1 MQKILVIEDEPAYIK
16 LLNNQL
22 TTRGYEVI
30 DAKDGF
36 EGLKLALGKKPD
48 LILLDLIMPK
58 VSGLAMLN
66 ILRKFKWGERV
77 PVFVLTNVYESSE
90 ISEAMHNKVSRYI
103 IKSEL
108 KLENLLE
115 DIKIFLQ
122 RR

>member
-1 MQKILVIEDEPAYIK
+1 MQKILVVEDEPAYVK

-22 TTRGYEVI
+22 TARGYEVI
-30 DAKDGF
+30 EARDGF

-48 LILLDLIMPK
+48 LILLDLIMPR

-66 ILRKFKWGERV
+66 ILRRFKWGERV
-77 PVFVLTNVYESSE
+77 PVFVLTNAYQSGE
-90 ISEAMHNKVSRYI
+90 ISEAMHSRVSRYI

-108 KLENLLE
+108 KFENLLE